1 MQKLLN
7 KSVHV
12 TRRTL
17 TINAEC
23 RKNHIGLHNT
33 KNIRNVKHLKV
44 LYVLGFDTHMERR
57 GVYAVSNSHTN
68 DISGDYILAFR
79 IRDEASRF
87 MTLLEAI
94 VDYQPTVELVNRSEI
109 DVICEENNISCLVVD
124 SNTLVLPPENN
135 IQIIHYTKD
144 QFS

>member
-57 GVYAVSNSHTN
+57 GVYAVSNIDAN

-94 VDYQPTVELVNRSEI
+94 VDYQPTVKLVNRSEI
-109 DVICEENNISCLVVD
+109 DAVCEENNISCLVVD